1 MDISMSL
8 VELPWNVFKTKERA
22 TLLLP
27 TIWKGQGWLEVVEP
41 S

>member
-1 MDISMSL
+1 MDVSMSL

-22 TLLLP
+22 TL
-27 TIWKGQGWLEVVEP
+27 WKGQGWLEVVEP